1 MTVDSDI
8 INNLIYEGPFLLM
21 LVTAICSSVNAGT
34 GWALINNN
42 QVRSALA
49 FGFAALVT
57 ARHFEFTLAQQYGI
71 VLGVYFGVEYALPP
85 PPPSQDVKPSKK

>member
-21 LVTAICSSVNAGT
+21 LVTAICSSLNAGT
-34 GWALINNN
+34 GWALINN

-57 ARHFEFTLAQQYGI
+57 ARHFEFTLAEQYGI
-71 VLGVYFGVEYALPP
+71 VLGVYLGVEYALPP
-85 PPPSQDVKPSKK
+85 PPFSRDVKPSKK